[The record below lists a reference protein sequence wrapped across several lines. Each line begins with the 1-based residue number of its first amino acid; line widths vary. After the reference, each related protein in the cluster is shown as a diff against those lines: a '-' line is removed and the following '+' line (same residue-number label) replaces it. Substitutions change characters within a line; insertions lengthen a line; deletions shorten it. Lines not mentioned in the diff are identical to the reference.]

1 MAKKNELNIGSR
13 LGDLRKRKQMT
24 LDQLSSK
31 SGVSKSILSQ
41 IERNIS
47 NPTVS
52 TMMRIAD
59 ALEETLS
66 GFFMNIDEGKS
77 SPIETS
83 KETPNISSKDGLCE
97 LSILGAGETVSWLQ
111 WYVLTMK
118 PKGLSQIERN
128 ISNPTVSTMMRIA
141 DALEETLSGF
151 FMNIDEGKSSPI
163 ETSKE
168 TPNISS
174 KDGLCELSILGAGET
189 VSWLQWYVLTM
200 KPKGKLPSKSHGSN
214 TFENITVISGEV
226 VVYLKKQSE
235 TLKAGDTFRFPTN
248 QEHTLMNKSK
258 TISKVL
264 MVNYID
270 PINGSFN

>member
-13 LGDLRKRKQMT
+13 LGDLRKRKKMT

-118 PKGLSQIERN
+118 PKGQ
-128 ISNPTVSTMMRIA
+128 
-141 DALEETLSGF
+141 
-151 FMNIDEGKSSPI
+151 
-163 ETSKE
+163 
-168 TPNISS
+168 
-174 KDGLCELSILGAGET
+174 
-189 VSWLQWYVLTM
+189 
-200 KPKGKLPSKSHGSN
+200 LPSRSHGSN

-258 TISKVL
+258 TISKIL

>member
-31 SGVSKSILSQ
+31 SGVSKSI
-41 IERNIS
+41 
-47 NPTVS
+47 
-52 TMMRIAD
+52 
-59 ALEETLS
+59 
-66 GFFMNIDEGKS
+66 
-77 SPIETS
+77 
-83 KETPNISSKDGLCE
+83 
-97 LSILGAGETVSWLQ
+97 
-111 WYVLTMK
+111 
-118 PKGLSQIERN
+118 LSQIERN

-248 QEHTLMNKSK
+248 QEHILMNKSK

>member
-118 PKGLSQIERN
+118 PKGQ
-128 ISNPTVSTMMRIA
+128 
-141 DALEETLSGF
+141 
-151 FMNIDEGKSSPI
+151 
-163 ETSKE
+163 
-168 TPNISS
+168 
-174 KDGLCELSILGAGET
+174 
-189 VSWLQWYVLTM
+189 
-200 KPKGKLPSKSHGSN
+200 LPSRSHGSN

>member
-13 LGDLRKRKQMT
+13 LGDLRKRKKMT

-31 SGVSKSILSQ
+31 SGVSKSI
-41 IERNIS
+41 
-47 NPTVS
+47 
-52 TMMRIAD
+52 
-59 ALEETLS
+59 
-66 GFFMNIDEGKS
+66 
-77 SPIETS
+77 
-83 KETPNISSKDGLCE
+83 
-97 LSILGAGETVSWLQ
+97 
-111 WYVLTMK
+111 
-118 PKGLSQIERN
+118 LSQIERN

-226 VVYLKKQSE
+226 VVHLKKQSE

-258 TISKVL
+258 TISKIL

>member
-77 SPIETS
+77 SSIETS

-118 PKGLSQIERN
+118 PKGQ
-128 ISNPTVSTMMRIA
+128 
-141 DALEETLSGF
+141 
-151 FMNIDEGKSSPI
+151 
-163 ETSKE
+163 
-168 TPNISS
+168 
-174 KDGLCELSILGAGET
+174 
-189 VSWLQWYVLTM
+189 
-200 KPKGKLPSKSHGSN
+200 LPSRSHGSN

>member
-118 PKGLSQIERN
+118 PKGQ
-128 ISNPTVSTMMRIA
+128 
-141 DALEETLSGF
+141 
-151 FMNIDEGKSSPI
+151 
-163 ETSKE
+163 
-168 TPNISS
+168 
-174 KDGLCELSILGAGET
+174 
-189 VSWLQWYVLTM
+189 
-200 KPKGKLPSKSHGSN
+200 LPSRSHGSN

-226 VVYLKKQSE
+226 VVHLKKQSE

>member
-77 SPIETS
+77 SS
-83 KETPNISSKDGLCE
+83 
-97 LSILGAGETVSWLQ
+97 
-111 WYVLTMK
+111 
-118 PKGLSQIERN
+118 
-128 ISNPTVSTMMRIA
+128 
-141 DALEETLSGF
+141 
-151 FMNIDEGKSSPI
+151 I

-200 KPKGKLPSKSHGSN
+200 KPKGKLLSKSHGSN

-226 VVYLKKQSE
+226 MVYLKKQSE

>member
-77 SPIETS
+77 SS
-83 KETPNISSKDGLCE
+83 
-97 LSILGAGETVSWLQ
+97 
-111 WYVLTMK
+111 
-118 PKGLSQIERN
+118 
-128 ISNPTVSTMMRIA
+128 
-141 DALEETLSGF
+141 
-151 FMNIDEGKSSPI
+151 I

-248 QEHTLMNKSK
+248 QEHTLINKSK
-258 TISKVL
+258 TISKIL

>member
-13 LGDLRKRKQMT
+13 LGDLRKRKKMT

-118 PKGLSQIERN
+118 PKGQ
-128 ISNPTVSTMMRIA
+128 
-141 DALEETLSGF
+141 
-151 FMNIDEGKSSPI
+151 
-163 ETSKE
+163 
-168 TPNISS
+168 
-174 KDGLCELSILGAGET
+174 
-189 VSWLQWYVLTM
+189 
-200 KPKGKLPSKSHGSN
+200 LPSRSHGSN

-226 VVYLKKQSE
+226 VVNLKKQSE

-248 QEHTLMNKSK
+248 QEHTLINKSK

-264 MVNYID
+264 MINYID

>member
-13 LGDLRKRKQMT
+13 LGDLRKRKKMT

-83 KETPNISSKDGLCE
+83 KETPNITSKDGLCE

-118 PKGLSQIERN
+118 PKGQ
-128 ISNPTVSTMMRIA
+128 
-141 DALEETLSGF
+141 
-151 FMNIDEGKSSPI
+151 
-163 ETSKE
+163 
-168 TPNISS
+168 
-174 KDGLCELSILGAGET
+174 
-189 VSWLQWYVLTM
+189 
-200 KPKGKLPSKSHGSN
+200 LPSRSHGSN
-214 TFENITVISGEV
+214 TFENITVISGEI

>member
-13 LGDLRKRKQMT
+13 LGDLRKRKKMT

-31 SGVSKSILSQ
+31 SGVSKSI
-41 IERNIS
+41 
-47 NPTVS
+47 
-52 TMMRIAD
+52 
-59 ALEETLS
+59 
-66 GFFMNIDEGKS
+66 
-77 SPIETS
+77 
-83 KETPNISSKDGLCE
+83 
-97 LSILGAGETVSWLQ
+97 
-111 WYVLTMK
+111 
-118 PKGLSQIERN
+118 LSQIERN

-226 VVYLKKQSE
+226 VVHLKKQSE
-235 TLKAGDTFRFPTN
+235 RLKAGDTFRFPTN

>member
-13 LGDLRKRKQMT
+13 LGDLRKRKKMT

-118 PKGLSQIERN
+118 PKGQ
-128 ISNPTVSTMMRIA
+128 
-141 DALEETLSGF
+141 
-151 FMNIDEGKSSPI
+151 
-163 ETSKE
+163 
-168 TPNISS
+168 
-174 KDGLCELSILGAGET
+174 
-189 VSWLQWYVLTM
+189 
-200 KPKGKLPSKSHGSN
+200 LPSRSHGSN

-264 MVNYID
+264 MVKYID

>member
-118 PKGLSQIERN
+118 PKG
-128 ISNPTVSTMMRIA
+128 
-141 DALEETLSGF
+141 
-151 FMNIDEGKSSPI
+151 
-163 ETSKE
+163 
-168 TPNISS
+168 
-174 KDGLCELSILGAGET
+174 
-189 VSWLQWYVLTM
+189 
-200 KPKGKLPSKSHGSN
+200 KLPSKSHGSN

-226 VVYLKKQSE
+226 VVHLKKQSE

-270 PINGSFN
+270 PINGFFN

>member
-13 LGDLRKRKQMT
+13 LGDLRKRKKMT

-118 PKGLSQIERN
+118 PKGQ
-128 ISNPTVSTMMRIA
+128 
-141 DALEETLSGF
+141 
-151 FMNIDEGKSSPI
+151 
-163 ETSKE
+163 
-168 TPNISS
+168 
-174 KDGLCELSILGAGET
+174 
-189 VSWLQWYVLTM
+189 
-200 KPKGKLPSKSHGSN
+200 LPSRTHGSN

-248 QEHTLMNKSK
+248 QEHTLVNESK
-258 TISKVL
+258 TNSKVL

>member
-118 PKGLSQIERN
+118 PKGQ
-128 ISNPTVSTMMRIA
+128 
-141 DALEETLSGF
+141 
-151 FMNIDEGKSSPI
+151 
-163 ETSKE
+163 
-168 TPNISS
+168 
-174 KDGLCELSILGAGET
+174 
-189 VSWLQWYVLTM
+189 
-200 KPKGKLPSKSHGSN
+200 LPSRSHGSN

-226 VVYLKKQSE
+226 VVNLKKQSE

>member
-118 PKGLSQIERN
+118 PKGQ
-128 ISNPTVSTMMRIA
+128 
-141 DALEETLSGF
+141 
-151 FMNIDEGKSSPI
+151 
-163 ETSKE
+163 
-168 TPNISS
+168 
-174 KDGLCELSILGAGET
+174 
-189 VSWLQWYVLTM
+189 
-200 KPKGKLPSKSHGSN
+200 LPSRSHGSN
-214 TFENITVISGEV
+214 TFENITVISGEI

>member
-118 PKGLSQIERN
+118 PKG
-128 ISNPTVSTMMRIA
+128 
-141 DALEETLSGF
+141 
-151 FMNIDEGKSSPI
+151 
-163 ETSKE
+163 
-168 TPNISS
+168 
-174 KDGLCELSILGAGET
+174 
-189 VSWLQWYVLTM
+189 
-200 KPKGKLPSKSHGSN
+200 KLPSKSHGSN

-226 VVYLKKQSE
+226 VVHLKKQSE

-258 TISKVL
+258 TISKIL

>member
-118 PKGLSQIERN
+118 PKG
-128 ISNPTVSTMMRIA
+128 
-141 DALEETLSGF
+141 
-151 FMNIDEGKSSPI
+151 
-163 ETSKE
+163 
-168 TPNISS
+168 
-174 KDGLCELSILGAGET
+174 
-189 VSWLQWYVLTM
+189 
-200 KPKGKLPSKSHGSN
+200 KLPSKSHGSN

-226 VVYLKKQSE
+226 VVHLKKQSE

-248 QEHTLMNKSK
+248 QEHTLINKSK

>member
-118 PKGLSQIERN
+118 PKGQ
-128 ISNPTVSTMMRIA
+128 
-141 DALEETLSGF
+141 
-151 FMNIDEGKSSPI
+151 
-163 ETSKE
+163 
-168 TPNISS
+168 
-174 KDGLCELSILGAGET
+174 
-189 VSWLQWYVLTM
+189 
-200 KPKGKLPSKSHGSN
+200 LPSRSHGSN

-258 TISKVL
+258 TISKIL

>member
-118 PKGLSQIERN
+118 PKG
-128 ISNPTVSTMMRIA
+128 
-141 DALEETLSGF
+141 
-151 FMNIDEGKSSPI
+151 
-163 ETSKE
+163 
-168 TPNISS
+168 
-174 KDGLCELSILGAGET
+174 
-189 VSWLQWYVLTM
+189 
-200 KPKGKLPSKSHGSN
+200 KLPSKSHGSN

-226 VVYLKKQSE
+226 VVHLKKQSE

-264 MVNYID
+264 MINYID

>member
-77 SPIETS
+77 SS
-83 KETPNISSKDGLCE
+83 
-97 LSILGAGETVSWLQ
+97 
-111 WYVLTMK
+111 
-118 PKGLSQIERN
+118 
-128 ISNPTVSTMMRIA
+128 
-141 DALEETLSGF
+141 
-151 FMNIDEGKSSPI
+151 I

-226 VVYLKKQSE
+226 VVHLKKQSE
-235 TLKAGDTFRFPTN
+235 RLKAGDTFRFPTN

>member
-118 PKGLSQIERN
+118 PKG
-128 ISNPTVSTMMRIA
+128 
-141 DALEETLSGF
+141 
-151 FMNIDEGKSSPI
+151 
-163 ETSKE
+163 
-168 TPNISS
+168 
-174 KDGLCELSILGAGET
+174 
-189 VSWLQWYVLTM
+189 
-200 KPKGKLPSKSHGSN
+200 KLPSKSHGSN

-226 VVYLKKQSE
+226 VVHLKKQTE
-235 TLKAGDTFRFPTN
+235 TLKVGDTFRFPTN

-270 PINGSFN
+270 PINGFFN

>member
-1 MAKKNELNIGSR
+1 MNKKNELNIGSR
-13 LGDLRKRKQMT
+13 LGNLRKRKKMT
-24 LDQLSSK
+24 LDGLSSR

-52 TMMRIAD
+52 TMVRIAD

-66 GFFMNIDEGKS
+66 DFFMNIDDIKS

-83 KETPNISSKDGLCE
+83 KQTPIINSKDGLCE

-111 WYVLTMK
+111 WYQLTMK
-118 PKGLSQIERN
+118 PKGQLS
-128 ISNPTVSTMMRIA
+128 
-141 DALEETLSGF
+141 
-151 FMNIDEGKSSPI
+151 
-163 ETSKE
+163 
-168 TPNISS
+168 
-174 KDGLCELSILGAGET
+174 
-189 VSWLQWYVLTM
+189 
-200 KPKGKLPSKSHGSN
+200 SKSHGSN

-226 VVYLKKQSE
+226 IVHLKKQSE
-235 TLKAGDTFRFPTN
+235 ILKIGDTFRFPTN
-248 QEHTLMNKSK
+248 QEHTLINKSK

>member
-77 SPIETS
+77 SS
-83 KETPNISSKDGLCE
+83 
-97 LSILGAGETVSWLQ
+97 
-111 WYVLTMK
+111 
-118 PKGLSQIERN
+118 
-128 ISNPTVSTMMRIA
+128 
-141 DALEETLSGF
+141 
-151 FMNIDEGKSSPI
+151 I

-226 VVYLKKQSE
+226 VVHLKKQSE

-258 TISKVL
+258 TISKIL

>member
-118 PKGLSQIERN
+118 PKG
-128 ISNPTVSTMMRIA
+128 
-141 DALEETLSGF
+141 
-151 FMNIDEGKSSPI
+151 
-163 ETSKE
+163 
-168 TPNISS
+168 
-174 KDGLCELSILGAGET
+174 
-189 VSWLQWYVLTM
+189 
-200 KPKGKLPSKSHGSN
+200 KLPSKSHGSN

-226 VVYLKKQSE
+226 VVHLKKQSE
-235 TLKAGDTFRFPTN
+235 RLKAGDTFRFPTN

-270 PINGSFN
+270 PINGSFD

>member
-77 SPIETS
+77 SS
-83 KETPNISSKDGLCE
+83 
-97 LSILGAGETVSWLQ
+97 
-111 WYVLTMK
+111 
-118 PKGLSQIERN
+118 
-128 ISNPTVSTMMRIA
+128 
-141 DALEETLSGF
+141 
-151 FMNIDEGKSSPI
+151 I

-226 VVYLKKQSE
+226 VVHLKKQSE

-258 TISKVL
+258 TISKIL

-270 PINGSFN
+270 PINGSFD

>member
-118 PKGLSQIERN
+118 PKG
-128 ISNPTVSTMMRIA
+128 
-141 DALEETLSGF
+141 
-151 FMNIDEGKSSPI
+151 
-163 ETSKE
+163 
-168 TPNISS
+168 
-174 KDGLCELSILGAGET
+174 
-189 VSWLQWYVLTM
+189 
-200 KPKGKLPSKSHGSN
+200 KLPSKSHGSN

-226 VVYLKKQSE
+226 VVHLKKQSE

-248 QEHTLMNKSK
+248 QEHTLINKSK
-258 TISKVL
+258 TISKIL

>member
-118 PKGLSQIERN
+118 PKG
-128 ISNPTVSTMMRIA
+128 
-141 DALEETLSGF
+141 
-151 FMNIDEGKSSPI
+151 
-163 ETSKE
+163 
-168 TPNISS
+168 
-174 KDGLCELSILGAGET
+174 
-189 VSWLQWYVLTM
+189 
-200 KPKGKLPSKSHGSN
+200 KLPSKSHGSN

-226 VVYLKKQSE
+226 VVHLKKQSE

-270 PINGSFN
+270 PINGSFD

>member
-13 LGDLRKRKQMT
+13 LGDLRKRKKMT

-83 KETPNISSKDGLCE
+83 KETPNISSKDGLC
-97 LSILGAGETVSWLQ
+97 
-111 WYVLTMK
+111 
-118 PKGLSQIERN
+118 
-128 ISNPTVSTMMRIA
+128 
-141 DALEETLSGF
+141 
-151 FMNIDEGKSSPI
+151 
-163 ETSKE
+163 
-168 TPNISS
+168 
-174 KDGLCELSILGAGET
+174 
-189 VSWLQWYVLTM
+189 
-200 KPKGKLPSKSHGSN
+200 
-214 TFENITVISGEV
+214 
-226 VVYLKKQSE
+226 
-235 TLKAGDTFRFPTN
+235 
-248 QEHTLMNKSK
+248 
-258 TISKVL
+258 
-264 MVNYID
+264 
-270 PINGSFN
+270 

>member
-66 GFFMNIDEGKS
+66 GVFMNINESKS

-118 PKGLSQIERN
+118 PKGQ
-128 ISNPTVSTMMRIA
+128 
-141 DALEETLSGF
+141 
-151 FMNIDEGKSSPI
+151 
-163 ETSKE
+163 
-168 TPNISS
+168 
-174 KDGLCELSILGAGET
+174 
-189 VSWLQWYVLTM
+189 
-200 KPKGKLPSKSHGSN
+200 LPSRSHGSN

-226 VVYLKKQSE
+226 VVNLKKQSE

-258 TISKVL
+258 TISKIL

>member
-118 PKGLSQIERN
+118 PKG
-128 ISNPTVSTMMRIA
+128 
-141 DALEETLSGF
+141 
-151 FMNIDEGKSSPI
+151 
-163 ETSKE
+163 
-168 TPNISS
+168 
-174 KDGLCELSILGAGET
+174 
-189 VSWLQWYVLTM
+189 
-200 KPKGKLPSKSHGSN
+200 KLPSKSHGSN

-226 VVYLKKQSE
+226 VVHLKKQSE

-264 MVNYID
+264 IVNYID

>member
-118 PKGLSQIERN
+118 PKGQ
-128 ISNPTVSTMMRIA
+128 
-141 DALEETLSGF
+141 
-151 FMNIDEGKSSPI
+151 
-163 ETSKE
+163 
-168 TPNISS
+168 
-174 KDGLCELSILGAGET
+174 
-189 VSWLQWYVLTM
+189 
-200 KPKGKLPSKSHGSN
+200 LPSRSHGSN

-226 VVYLKKQSE
+226 VVHLKKQSE

-248 QEHTLMNKSK
+248 QEHTLINKSK

>member
-1 MAKKNELNIGSR
+1 MNKKNELNIGSI
-13 LGDLRKRKQMT
+13 LGNLRKRKKMT
-24 LDQLSSK
+24 LDGLSSR

-52 TMMRIAD
+52 TMVRIAD

-66 GFFMNIDEGKS
+66 GFFMNIDDIKS
-77 SPIETS
+77 IPIETS
-83 KETPNISSKDGLCE
+83 KQTPIINSKDGLCE

-111 WYVLTMK
+111 WYQLTMK
-118 PKGLSQIERN
+118 PKGQLS
-128 ISNPTVSTMMRIA
+128 
-141 DALEETLSGF
+141 
-151 FMNIDEGKSSPI
+151 
-163 ETSKE
+163 
-168 TPNISS
+168 
-174 KDGLCELSILGAGET
+174 
-189 VSWLQWYVLTM
+189 
-200 KPKGKLPSKSHGSN
+200 SKSHGSN

-226 VVYLKKQSE
+226 IVHLKKQSE
-235 TLKAGDTFRFPTN
+235 ILKIGDTFRFPSN
-248 QEHTLMNKSK
+248 QEHILINKSK